1 MTKVANAD
9 AIAIAR
15 QEWIEKIKNA
25 IDLVGIR
32 RILEYQHNIEIGEN
46 IEVAGG
52 DAIIHNERIVYKMDF
67 DVLFKLS
74 VMFDTDGN
82 YIPPGEEPGDNI
94 DQLGNQAEDIIQK
107 M

>member
-1 MTKVANAD
+1 MTRVANAE

-15 QEWIEKIKNA
+15 EELIERIKSA

-46 IEVAGG
+46 IEVSGG
-52 DAIIHNERIVYKMDF
+52 DAIIHNDRIVYKMDF

-74 VMFDTDGN
+74 VMFDIDGN
-82 YIPPGEEPGDNI
+82 YIPPEEAPDDNI
-94 DQLGNQAEDIIQK
+94 DQLGSEAEDIIQK